1 MYEENSE
8 NKKSKVETK
17 YANLQGMVDQ
27 LSKHL
32 QKEGAVANLQQ
43 DCFTSDGS
51 ALLSSTSFMISQVEL
66 FEHKNRTYL
75 HLWNWDGS
83 DMLVPIQQAELEDP
97 QIGRITIGEH
107 IVFRML
113 SRQSCYLAVTLY

>member
-8 NKKSKVETK
+8 NKKDKVEIK
-17 YANLQGMVDQ
+17 YANLQEMVDQ
-27 LSKHL
+27 LSEHL

-43 DCFTSDGS
+43 DCFTSNGS
-51 ALLSSTSFMISQVEL
+51 EILSSTSFMISQVEL
-66 FEHKNRTYL
+66 FEHKHKTYL
-75 HLWNWDGS
+75 HFWNMDGS
-83 DMLVPIQQAELEDP
+83 DMIIPIQQTELEDP
-97 QIGRITIGEH
+97 EVGRIITGEH